1 MSAGPCTA
9 ITKAGRSCGK
19 TTGTQ
24 PSPDGTGV
32 RCYSHMLPFLA
43 KKDPS
48 ARCPVQKPRSAADV
62 RRIVDWALVRAAEG
76 KLSAPAA
83 NSVSSMAK
91 TWLRVNADH
100 SEETSNVLLDV
111 LGAMTEQL
119 TAMDGIKDRGAYDR
133 AGARVQAGWDRLH
146 ELHPMKETD
155 KDAAARE
162 DRRTIERGPDGLPLD
177 DLDA

>member
-1 MSAGPCTA
+1 MRIQCAQVRCYISFGCDCHHTVTLLFASLYAGVFPMSAGPCTI
-9 ITKAGRSCGK
+9 ITKAGRPCGK

-43 KKDPS
+43 KKDRG

-100 SEETSNVLLDV
+100 SEETSNVLLV
-111 LGAMTEQL
+111 SSE
-119 TAMDGIKDRGAYDR
+119 
-133 AGARVQAGWDRLH
+133 
-146 ELHPMKETD
+146 
-155 KDAAARE
+155 
-162 DRRTIERGPDGLPLD
+162 
-177 DLDA
+177 